1 MNKSNDMT
9 GKTEYQAFEKWCKSY
24 FGHGMPPSQSYFES
38 CMSAFQAACEYKDAQ
53 YRPRYEETEDAV
65 YIKGKKFY
73 SEKVVKELEKERA
86 KSQRLVDAL
95 EHYKGKSLLIQNLSG
110 IARGQVSVFD
120 VVTVYI
126 EEDERWLV
134 GDVAER
140 ALAEYKAKE
149 GGE

>member
-1 MNKSNDMT
+1 MNEYNNMT
-9 GKTEYQAFEKWCKSY
+9 RNQDEEAFEKFYLPKRKLMWEHL
-24 FGHGMPPSQSYFES
+24 HGDQI
-38 CMSAFQAACEYKDAQ
+38 AFDVWQAACEYKDVQ
-53 YRPRYEETEDAV
+53 
-65 YIKGKKFY
+65 
-73 SEKVVKELEKERA
+73 LEQERA
-86 KSQRLVDAL
+86 KSQKLVEAL

-134 GDVAER
+134 GDVAEK
-140 ALAEYKAKE
+140 ALEEYKAKE